1 MERILLSS
9 ILFLSMPVMA
19 YTPKLLLVDQGY
31 GFKQFIDENTIK
43 KIDKSLMSVMV
54 YEKYTYKNSDEYAK
68 NYQSSIK
75 KYIVDCPYKSL
86 AMGSANYYSGLTS
99 NSGFV
104 GSYNNILGHN
114 GDTGEAFYF
123 YDDLTYTS
131 IKNSA
136 SDQKIYKR
144 VCIGKWSSNTPEN

>member
-31 GFKQFIDENTIK
+31 GFKQFIDENSIK

-68 NYQSSIK
+68 NYKSAIK
-75 KYIVDCPYKSL
+75 VYVIDCPYKALS
-86 AMGSANYYSGLTS
+86 MGYATYYKELTS
-99 NSGFV
+99 NSELV
-104 GSYNNILGHN
+104 GSYNNIKGMN
-114 GDTGEAFYF
+114 GDTGETIYF
-123 YDDLTYTS
+123 YDDLEFTS
-131 IKNSA
+131 IKNSP
-136 SDQKIYKR
+136 SNQKIYQR
-144 VCIGKWSSNTPEN
+144 VCIGK